1 MFPSPPTLNRHPLH
15 RGPAAALMI
24 ALCLVTFGLAA
35 ACASEDSPA
44 SSERAPAI
52 PAAEV
57 ETPSVSSVGSSVGDL
72 VPEFEMLLIDGNS
85 VTSAGLKN
93 TGKPVF
99 LFFFATWCPVCRS
112 ELRRMKD
119 IYPEFSDKVDFY
131 MVGQDLTETLEEME
145 QYRVRQGYTWPAAQP
160 PRSMLIDLKVLQQS
174 TKLAIDSEGLITYRD
189 GYRKGSD
196 ITWRKVLQELASN
209 D

>member
-1 MFPSPPTLNRHPLH
+1 
-15 RGPAAALMI
+15 MI
-24 ALCLVTFGLAA
+24 ALCLVTLGLAA
-35 ACASEDSPA
+35 ACASENSPA
-44 SSERAPAI
+44 SPQQAPAI

-57 ETPSVSSVGSSVGDL
+57 ETPSVSSVGTSVGDL
-72 VPEFEMLLIDGNS
+72 APEFEMLLIDGSS

-93 TGKPVF
+93 AGKPVF

-145 QYRVRQGYTWPAAQP
+145 QYRVQQGYSWPAAQP

-174 TKLAIDSEGLITYRD
+174 TKVAIDAQGTITYRD

-196 ITWRKVLQELASN
+196 STWRKVLQELASN